1 MSYVIATPEMMATAA
16 FDLARIGSQVSAAS
30 AVAAMP
36 TTEVVAAGA
45 DEVSAGIAAL
55 FSAHAQ
61 EYQALSAQAAAFHD
75 QFVHTLTAAARWY
88 TATEI
93 ANAAAMRVVLGA
105 VNAPTQTLL
114 GRPLIGDGAHG
125 TAPGQPGGAGGL
137 LFGNGGNGAAGAVG
151 QVGGAGG
158 AAGLFGIGGAGGA
171 VRAGCCSATAVTGAP
186 AVPAASAARV
196 PRAAP
201 EARAALA
208 WSAVTAATV
217 VPAAPAAT
225 AARAVPEVPAEVPE
239 CSASQVSTVRAVPGA
254 REVPAAL
261 AARVAPR
268 ELGQSSRATPVIPA
282 VSAPPVRTAY
292 PAKTL
297 RRATRTGHR
306 PSGSPAHRPA
316 ATPAPGHAVRY
327 RSATPRPTRPG

>member
-171 VRAGCCSATAVTGAP
+171 GGAGAP
-186 AVPAASAARV
+186 ARRCRRPPRPRQNPRRLRCHTATRPRRRDHRPRRCTHAAGSTVA
-196 PRAAP
+196 
-201 EARAALA
+201 
-208 WSAVTAATV
+208 AVTD
-217 VPAAPAAT
+217 
-225 AARAVPEVPAEVPE
+225 
-239 CSASQVSTVRAVPGA
+239 
-254 REVPAAL
+254 
-261 AARVAPR
+261 
-268 ELGQSSRATPVIPA
+268 
-282 VSAPPVRTAY
+282 
-292 PAKTL
+292 
-297 RRATRTGHR
+297 
-306 PSGSPAHRPA
+306 
-316 ATPAPGHAVRY
+316 
-327 RSATPRPTRPG
+327 

>member
-125 TAPGQPGGAGGL
+125 TAPGQPQTRRCRRCRTRCRLARRPARSRGSRRRRCRSAG
-137 LFGNGGNGAAGAVG
+137 
-151 QVGGAGG
+151 
-158 AAGLFGIGGAGGA
+158 
-171 VRAGCCSATAVTGAP
+171 
-186 AVPAASAARV
+186 
-196 PRAAP
+196 
-201 EARAALA
+201 
-208 WSAVTAATV
+208 
-217 VPAAPAAT
+217 
-225 AARAVPEVPAEVPE
+225 
-239 CSASQVSTVRAVPGA
+239 
-254 REVPAAL
+254 
-261 AARVAPR
+261 
-268 ELGQSSRATPVIPA
+268 
-282 VSAPPVRTAY
+282 VRTA
-292 PAKTL
+292 P
-297 RRATRTGHR
+297 GW
-306 PSGSPAHRPA
+306 AH
-316 ATPAPGHAVRY
+316 
-327 RSATPRPTRPG
+327 

>member
-171 VRAGCCSATAVTGAP
+171 RAGRAHPEVPAGRVDGWRVGAASAVWVGLVVAPAGRVATRACSATAAP
-186 AVPAASAARV
+186 
-196 PRAAP
+196 
-201 EARAALA
+201 
-208 WSAVTAATV
+208 V
-217 VPAAPAAT
+217 VPVGLVVAP
-225 AARAVPEVPAEVPE
+225 AARAVTRGGLVM
-239 CSASQVSTVRAVPGA
+239 G
-254 REVPAAL
+254 AL
-261 AARVAPR
+261 AAWV
-268 ELGQSSRATPVIPA
+268 V
-282 VSAPPVRTAY
+282 
-292 PAKTL
+292 
-297 RRATRTGHR
+297 
-306 PSGSPAHRPA
+306 
-316 ATPAPGHAVRY
+316 
-327 RSATPRPTRPG
+327 

>member
-158 AAGLFGIGGAGGA
+158 AAGLFGIGGAGG
-171 VRAGCCSATAVTGAP
+171 VGGVGGAGGAGAAGGAGGAGATGINGP
-186 AVPAASAARV
+186 AGISAAGGDG
-196 PRAAP
+196 
-201 EARAALA
+201 
-208 WSAVTAATV
+208 
-217 VPAAPAAT
+217 
-225 AARAVPEVPAEVPE
+225 
-239 CSASQVSTVRAVPGA
+239 GA
-254 REVPAAL
+254 GGNGGA
-261 AARVAPR
+261 
-268 ELGQSSRATPVIPA
+268 G
-282 VSAPPVRTAY
+282 
-292 PAKTL
+292 
-297 RRATRTGHR
+297 G
-306 PSGSPAHRPA
+306 
-316 ATPAPGHAVRY
+316 
-327 RSATPRPTRPG
+327 

>member
-125 TAPGQPGGAGGL
+125 TAPGQPGGP
-137 LFGNGGNGAAGAVG
+137 VD
-151 QVGGAGG
+151 
-158 AAGLFGIGGAGGA
+158 
-171 VRAGCCSATAVTGAP
+171 CCSAM
-186 AVPAASAARV
+186 
-196 PRAAP
+196 
-201 EARAALA
+201 
-208 WSAVTAATV
+208 AATALP
-217 VPAAPAAT
+217 VPSGRWAAPAGRPGYLGSA
-225 AARAVPEVPAEVPE
+225 APVARA
-239 CSASQVSTVRAVPGA
+239 G
-254 REVPAAL
+254 
-261 AARVAPR
+261 
-268 ELGQSSRATPVIPA
+268 
-282 VSAPPVRTAY
+282 
-292 PAKTL
+292 
-297 RRATRTGHR
+297 
-306 PSGSPAHRPA
+306 
-316 ATPAPGHAVRY
+316 
-327 RSATPRPTRPG
+327 

>member
-114 GRPLIGDGAHG
+114 GRPLEGSWARQ
-125 TAPGQPGGAGGL
+125 AERGQPGGARGKGGR
-137 LFGNGGNGAAGAVG
+137 F
-151 QVGGAGG
+151 Q
-158 AAGLFGIGGAGGA
+158 
-171 VRAGCCSATAVTGAP
+171 
-186 AVPAASAARV
+186 
-196 PRAAP
+196 
-201 EARAALA
+201 
-208 WSAVTAATV
+208 
-217 VPAAPAAT
+217 
-225 AARAVPEVPAEVPE
+225 
-239 CSASQVSTVRAVPGA
+239 
-254 REVPAAL
+254 
-261 AARVAPR
+261 
-268 ELGQSSRATPVIPA
+268 
-282 VSAPPVRTAY
+282 
-292 PAKTL
+292 K
-297 RRATRTGHR
+297 
-306 PSGSPAHRPA
+306 
-316 ATPAPGHAVRY
+316 
-327 RSATPRPTRPG
+327 

>member
-125 TAPGQPGGAGGL
+125 TAP
-137 LFGNGGNGAAGAVG
+137 
-151 QVGGAGG
+151 
-158 AAGLFGIGGAGGA
+158 
-171 VRAGCCSATAVTGAP
+171 RS
-186 AVPAASAARV
+186 
-196 PRAAP
+196 
-201 EARAALA
+201 
-208 WSAVTAATV
+208 
-217 VPAAPAAT
+217 
-225 AARAVPEVPAEVPE
+225 
-239 CSASQVSTVRAVPGA
+239 STP
-254 REVPAAL
+254 
-261 AARVAPR
+261 
-268 ELGQSSRATPVIPA
+268 
-282 VSAPPVRTAY
+282 
-292 PAKTL
+292 
-297 RRATRTGHR
+297 
-306 PSGSPAHRPA
+306 
-316 ATPAPGHAVRY
+316 
-327 RSATPRPTRPG
+327 

>member
-171 VRAGCCSATAVTGAP
+171 RGPMVWRPATTGRSA
-186 AVPAASAARV
+186 
-196 PRAAP
+196 
-201 EARAALA
+201 
-208 WSAVTAATV
+208 
-217 VPAAPAAT
+217 AAT
-225 AARAVPEVPAEVPE
+225 AAKVAMAPTHRSPAVMAVTAVPVATAGWSVTVGPAVMAVTEPRVPAMP
-239 CSASQVSTVRAVPGA
+239 
-254 REVPAAL
+254 
-261 AARVAPR
+261 
-268 ELGQSSRATPVIPA
+268 I
-282 VSAPPVRTAY
+282 
-292 PAKTL
+292 
-297 RRATRTGHR
+297 
-306 PSGSPAHRPA
+306 
-316 ATPAPGHAVRY
+316 
-327 RSATPRPTRPG
+327 

>member
-151 QVGGAGG
+151 Q
-158 AAGLFGIGGAGGA
+158 
-171 VRAGCCSATAVTGAP
+171 
-186 AVPAASAARV
+186 
-196 PRAAP
+196 
-201 EARAALA
+201 
-208 WSAVTAATV
+208 
-217 VPAAPAAT
+217 
-225 AARAVPEVPAEVPE
+225 
-239 CSASQVSTVRAVPGA
+239 
-254 REVPAAL
+254 
-261 AARVAPR
+261 
-268 ELGQSSRATPVIPA
+268 
-282 VSAPPVRTAY
+282 APP
-292 PAKTL
+292 
-297 RRATRTGHR
+297 
-306 PSGSPAHRPA
+306 SGPTSPAQTTPPPTPTPQPA
-316 ATPAPGHAVRY
+316 HP
-327 RSATPRPTRPG
+327 TPRPPPATGSTPHPNTSARS

>member
-114 GRPLIGDGAHG
+114 GRPLIGDGANG
-125 TAPGQPGGAGGL
+125 GPGQNGGDGGLLYGNGGNGGSSSTPGQPGGRG
-137 LFGNGGNGAAGAVG
+137 
-151 QVGGAGG
+151 
-158 AAGLFGIGGAGGA
+158 
-171 VRAGCCSATAVTGAP
+171 
-186 AVPAASAARV
+186 
-196 PRAAP
+196 
-201 EARAALA
+201 
-208 WSAVTAATV
+208 
-217 VPAAPAAT
+217 
-225 AARAVPEVPAEVPE
+225 
-239 CSASQVSTVRAVPGA
+239 
-254 REVPAAL
+254 
-261 AARVAPR
+261 
-268 ELGQSSRATPVIPA
+268 
-282 VSAPPVRTAY
+282 
-292 PAKTL
+292 
-297 RRATRTGHR
+297 
-306 PSGSPAHRPA
+306 
-316 ATPAPGHAVRY
+316 
-327 RSATPRPTRPG
+327 

>member
-137 LFGNGGNGAAGAVG
+137 LFGNGGNGAAGSVG

-171 VRAGCCSATAVTGAP
+171 GGAGAP
-186 AVPAASAARV
+186 GGTGGSGGAGGAGAAGGSGGQGGLLYGNGGAGGNGG
-196 PRAAP
+196 
-201 EARAALA
+201 
-208 WSAVTAATV
+208 AATV
-217 VPAAPAAT
+217 PGGDGGAGGAGGT
-225 AARAVPEVPAEVPE
+225 AWLV
-239 CSASQVSTVRAVPGA
+239 G
-254 REVPAAL
+254 
-261 AARVAPR
+261 
-268 ELGQSSRATPVIPA
+268 
-282 VSAPPVRTAY
+282 
-292 PAKTL
+292 
-297 RRATRTGHR
+297 
-306 PSGSPAHRPA
+306 
-316 ATPAPGHAVRY
+316 
-327 RSATPRPTRPG
+327 

>member
-137 LFGNGGNGAAGAVG
+137 LFGNGGKGGKAGMVGNGGD
-151 QVGGAGG
+151 GGAGG
-158 AAGLFGIGGAGGA
+158 ASVVANGGVGGSGGNATLIGNGGNGGNGGVGSAPGKGGAGGT
-171 VRAGCCSATAVTGAP
+171 AG
-186 AVPAASAARV
+186 
-196 PRAAP
+196 
-201 EARAALA
+201 L
-208 WSAVTAATV
+208 
-217 VPAAPAAT
+217 
-225 AARAVPEVPAEVPE
+225 
-239 CSASQVSTVRAVPGA
+239 
-254 REVPAAL
+254 
-261 AARVAPR
+261 
-268 ELGQSSRATPVIPA
+268 LG
-282 VSAPPVRTAY
+282 
-292 PAKTL
+292 L
-297 RRATRTGHR
+297 N
-306 PSGSPAHRPA
+306 GSP
-316 ATPAPGHAVRY
+316 GL
-327 RSATPRPTRPG
+327 S

>member
-171 VRAGCCSATAVTGAP
+171 GGAGAP
-186 AVPAASAARV
+186 GGTGGTGGWLAGGAASAVWVGLAEPGGGR
-196 PRAAP
+196 RAAP
-201 EARAALA
+201 VLARGPMVWRPATTGR
-208 WSAVTAATV
+208 SA
-217 VPAAPAAT
+217 AAT
-225 AARAVPEVPAEVPE
+225 AAKVAMAPTHRSPAVMAVTAVPVATAGWSVTVGPAVMAVTEPRVPAMP
-239 CSASQVSTVRAVPGA
+239 
-254 REVPAAL
+254 
-261 AARVAPR
+261 
-268 ELGQSSRATPVIPA
+268 I
-282 VSAPPVRTAY
+282 
-292 PAKTL
+292 
-297 RRATRTGHR
+297 
-306 PSGSPAHRPA
+306 
-316 ATPAPGHAVRY
+316 
-327 RSATPRPTRPG
+327 

>member
-171 VRAGCCSATAVTGAP
+171 GGAAHPEVPAGRVDGWRVGAASAVWVGLVVAPAGRVATRACSATAAP
-186 AVPAASAARV
+186 
-196 PRAAP
+196 
-201 EARAALA
+201 
-208 WSAVTAATV
+208 V
-217 VPAAPAAT
+217 V
-225 AARAVPEVPAEVPE
+225 RW
-239 CSASQVSTVRAVPGA
+239 GWWW
-254 REVPAAL
+254 
-261 AARVAPR
+261 
-268 ELGQSSRATPVIPA
+268 
-282 VSAPPVRTAY
+282 
-292 PAKTL
+292 
-297 RRATRTGHR
+297 RRRRGR
-306 PSGSPAHRPA
+306 
-316 ATPAPGHAVRY
+316 
-327 RSATPRPTRPG
+327 

>member
-158 AAGLFGIGGAGGA
+158 AAGLFGIGGAGAVGQVGGA
-171 VRAGCCSATAVTGAP
+171 GGAAGLFGIGGAGGAGGAGAP
-186 AVPAASAARV
+186 GGTGGTGGW
-196 PRAAP
+196 
-201 EARAALA
+201 LA
-208 WSAVTAATV
+208 GGGGVGGMG
-217 VPAAPAAT
+217 
-225 AARAVPEVPAEVPE
+225 
-239 CSASQVSTVRAVPGA
+239 GA
-254 REVPAAL
+254 GGGAGGAGGNAGLFGNGGAGGAGGAGGGAGGAGGNAGWFGHGAL
-261 AARVAPR
+261 AAWV
-268 ELGQSSRATPVIPA
+268 V
-282 VSAPPVRTAY
+282 
-292 PAKTL
+292 
-297 RRATRTGHR
+297 
-306 PSGSPAHRPA
+306 
-316 ATPAPGHAVRY
+316 
-327 RSATPRPTRPG
+327 

>member
-137 LFGNGGNGAAGAVG
+137 LFGNGGNGAAGAAVG
-151 QVGGAGG
+151 AC
-158 AAGLFGIGGAGGA
+158 
-171 VRAGCCSATAVTGAP
+171 R
-186 AVPAASAARV
+186 
-196 PRAAP
+196 
-201 EARAALA
+201 
-208 WSAVTAATV
+208 
-217 VPAAPAAT
+217 
-225 AARAVPEVPAEVPE
+225 
-239 CSASQVSTVRAVPGA
+239 
-254 REVPAAL
+254 
-261 AARVAPR
+261 
-268 ELGQSSRATPVIPA
+268 
-282 VSAPPVRTAY
+282 
-292 PAKTL
+292 
-297 RRATRTGHR
+297 
-306 PSGSPAHRPA
+306 
-316 ATPAPGHAVRY
+316 
-327 RSATPRPTRPG
+327 

>member
-171 VRAGCCSATAVTGAP
+171 GGA
-186 AVPAASAARV
+186 AH
-196 PRAAP
+196 
-201 EARAALA
+201 
-208 WSAVTAATV
+208 
-217 VPAAPAAT
+217 
-225 AARAVPEVPAEVPE
+225 PEVPA
-239 CSASQVSTVRAVPGA
+239 G
-254 REVPAAL
+254 
-261 AARVAPR
+261 RVDGWR
-268 ELGQSSRATPVIPA
+268 VGRRRRYGWGWWWRRRGGWQRG
-282 VSAPPVRTAY
+282 PVRQ
-292 PAKTL
+292 
-297 RRATRTGHR
+297 RRRRWCRWGWWWR
-306 PSGSPAHRPA
+306 RRRGR
-316 ATPAPGHAVRY
+316 
-327 RSATPRPTRPG
+327 

>member
-171 VRAGCCSATAVTGAP
+171 GGRRTRRYRRDGWMAGGWGRRRRYGWGWWWRRRGGWQRGLFGNGGAG
-186 AVPAASAARV
+186 
-196 PRAAP
+196 
-201 EARAALA
+201 
-208 WSAVTAATV
+208 
-217 VPAAPAAT
+217 
-225 AARAVPEVPAEVPE
+225 
-239 CSASQVSTVRAVPGA
+239 GA
-254 REVPAAL
+254 GGAGGGAGGAGGNAGWFGHGAL
-261 AARVAPR
+261 AAWV
-268 ELGQSSRATPVIPA
+268 V
-282 VSAPPVRTAY
+282 
-292 PAKTL
+292 
-297 RRATRTGHR
+297 
-306 PSGSPAHRPA
+306 
-316 ATPAPGHAVRY
+316 
-327 RSATPRPTRPG
+327 

>member
-171 VRAGCCSATAVTGAP
+171 GGFAGNGNAGGNGGTGGASEDGDNGNAGSGATGGTGGNGGTGGDGG
-186 AVPAASAARV
+186 AAG
-196 PRAAP
+196 
-201 EARAALA
+201 L
-208 WSAVTAATV
+208 
-217 VPAAPAAT
+217 
-225 AARAVPEVPAEVPE
+225 
-239 CSASQVSTVRAVPGA
+239 GG
-254 REVPAAL
+254 
-261 AARVAPR
+261 VA
-268 ELGQSSRATPVIPA
+268 
-282 VSAPPVRTAY
+282 
-292 PAKTL
+292 
-297 RRATRTGHR
+297 
-306 PSGSPAHRPA
+306 
-316 ATPAPGHAVRY
+316 
-327 RSATPRPTRPG
+327 

>member
-171 VRAGCCSATAVTGAP
+171 GGAGGWLSGHSGAHGAMGSGGEGGAGGGGGARGEAGAGGGTSTGTNP
-186 AVPAASAARV
+186 GK
-196 PRAAP
+196 
-201 EARAALA
+201 AAL
-208 WSAVTAATV
+208 
-217 VPAAPAAT
+217 
-225 AARAVPEVPAEVPE
+225 RAL
-239 CSASQVSTVRAVPGA
+239 R
-254 REVPAAL
+254 
-261 AARVAPR
+261 
-268 ELGQSSRATPVIPA
+268 VIPA
-282 VSAPPVRTAY
+282 I
-292 PAKTL
+292 L
-297 RRATRTGHR
+297 G
-306 PSGSPAHRPA
+306 RPA
-316 ATPAPGHAVRY
+316 DTVVR
-327 RSATPRPTRPG
+327 RSATSL

>member
-137 LFGNGGNGAAGAVG
+137 LFGNGGNGAAGAGGLTSGGVG
-151 QVGGAGG
+151 SSGESGGSGNGRGDPGSGG
-158 AAGLFGIGGAGGA
+158 SGGEGGEGGPSIS
-171 VRAGCCSATAVTGAP
+171 VNVT
-186 AVPAASAARV
+186 
-196 PRAAP
+196 
-201 EARAALA
+201 
-208 WSAVTAATV
+208 
-217 VPAAPAAT
+217 
-225 AARAVPEVPAEVPE
+225 
-239 CSASQVSTVRAVPGA
+239 
-254 REVPAAL
+254 
-261 AARVAPR
+261 
-268 ELGQSSRATPVIPA
+268 
-282 VSAPPVRTAY
+282 
-292 PAKTL
+292 
-297 RRATRTGHR
+297 
-306 PSGSPAHRPA
+306 
-316 ATPAPGHAVRY
+316 
-327 RSATPRPTRPG
+327 

>member
-171 VRAGCCSATAVTGAP
+171 GGFGFGGAGGAGGLGGKAGLIGDGGDGGAGGNGTGAKGGDGGAGGGAILVGNGGNGGNAGSGTP
-186 AVPAASAARV
+186 NGSAG
-196 PRAAP
+196 
-201 EARAALA
+201 
-208 WSAVTAATV
+208 TG
-217 VPAAPAAT
+217 
-225 AARAVPEVPAEVPE
+225 
-239 CSASQVSTVRAVPGA
+239 GA
-254 REVPAAL
+254 GGL
-261 AARVAPR
+261 
-268 ELGQSSRATPVIPA
+268 LGKNGMNGLP
-282 VSAPPVRTAY
+282 
-292 PAKTL
+292 
-297 RRATRTGHR
+297 
-306 PSGSPAHRPA
+306 
-316 ATPAPGHAVRY
+316 
-327 RSATPRPTRPG
+327 

>member
-151 QVGGAGG
+151 QVGGA
-158 AAGLFGIGGAGGA
+158 AGRPGYLGCGGA
-171 VRAGCCSATAVTGAP
+171 VARAGRGAP
-186 AVPAASAARV
+186 AAAEHGIQTAHQNERSPPVKACAPAPDRTYFRYYQPLPTQTRARSSSSGSD
-196 PRAAP
+196 PRKRLNDTNRRADAGSSRP
-201 EARAALA
+201 DVRSSQLARAAT
-208 WSAVTAATV
+208 WPSPPPTTRRRSS
-217 VPAAPAAT
+217 PAA
-225 AARAVPEVPAEVPE
+225 
-239 CSASQVSTVRAVPGA
+239 G
-254 REVPAAL
+254 
-261 AARVAPR
+261 
-268 ELGQSSRATPVIPA
+268 
-282 VSAPPVRTAY
+282 SAPTVAGDRP
-292 PAKTL
+292 P
-297 RRATRTGHR
+297 TG
-306 PSGSPAHRPA
+306 
-316 ATPAPGHAVRY
+316 
-327 RSATPRPTRPG
+327 

>member
-158 AAGLFGIGGAGGA
+158 AAGLFGIGGAGWRVVA
-171 VRAGCCSATAVTGAP
+171 TRCARLRRACDRLCPMVATRC
-186 AVPAASAARV
+186 ARLR
-196 PRAAP
+196 RACD
-201 EARAALA
+201 RH
-208 WSAVTAATV
+208 W
-217 VPAAPAAT
+217 
-225 AARAVPEVPAEVPE
+225 
-239 CSASQVSTVRAVPGA
+239 
-254 REVPAAL
+254 
-261 AARVAPR
+261 ARVAR
-268 ELGQSSRATPVIPA
+268 WLA
-282 VSAPPVRTAY
+282 
-292 PAKTL
+292 
-297 RRATRTGHR
+297 
-306 PSGSPAHRPA
+306 
-316 ATPAPGHAVRY
+316 
-327 RSATPRPTRPG
+327 

>member
-1 MSYVIATPEMMATAA
+1 M
-16 FDLARIGSQVSAAS
+16 
-30 AVAAMP
+30 
-36 TTEVVAAGA
+36 
-45 DEVSAGIAAL
+45 SAGIAAL

-158 AAGLFGIGGAGGA
+158 AAGLFGIGGAVA
-171 VRAGCCSATAVTGAP
+171 RAGRAHPEVPAGRVDGWRVGAASAVWVGLVVAPAGRVATRACSATAAP
-186 AVPAASAARV
+186 
-196 PRAAP
+196 
-201 EARAALA
+201 
-208 WSAVTAATV
+208 V
-217 VPAAPAAT
+217 VPVGLVVAP
-225 AARAVPEVPAEVPE
+225 AARAVTRGGLVM
-239 CSASQVSTVRAVPGA
+239 G
-254 REVPAAL
+254 AL
-261 AARVAPR
+261 AAWV
-268 ELGQSSRATPVIPA
+268 V
-282 VSAPPVRTAY
+282 
-292 PAKTL
+292 
-297 RRATRTGHR
+297 
-306 PSGSPAHRPA
+306 
-316 ATPAPGHAVRY
+316 
-327 RSATPRPTRPG
+327 

>member
-151 QVGGAGG
+151 QVGGA
-158 AAGLFGIGGAGGA
+158 AGRPGYLG
-171 VRAGCCSATAVTGAP
+171 
-186 AVPAASAARV
+186 SAARW
-196 PRAAP
+196 RGRGGRSP
-201 EARAALA
+201 EA
-208 WSAVTAATV
+208 
-217 VPAAPAAT
+217 PAG
-225 AARAVPEVPAEVPE
+225 RGGW
-239 CSASQVSTVRAVPGA
+239 RG
-254 REVPAAL
+254 
-261 AARVAPR
+261 RVMGRFLSGP
-268 ELGQSSRATPVIPA
+268 
-282 VSAPPVRTAY
+282 
-292 PAKTL
+292 L
-297 RRATRTGHR
+297 RGPHRRR
-306 PSGSPAHRPA
+306 PSLMGRFLSGPLRGPHRC
-316 ATPAPGHAVRY
+316 
-327 RSATPRPTRPG
+327 RPW